1 MESLMIETQSK
12 SYPVFIGKGAI
23 GRLEEWFTKHLPQ
36 ASQLLMIADEEV
48 FSLHGERLVNSLP
61 EKFPWSVI
69 KVPAG
74 EKAKTFQTYENCL
87 SDALEKELDRESVV
101 IAFGGGAIGDL
112 AGFVASTYMRGV
124 AFIQIP
130 TTILAH
136 DSAVGGKVAINHEKG
151 KNMVGQFYQP
161 EAVFYDL
168 NFLST
173 LPMKEIRSGMAEVI
187 KHALIADPELLD
199 ELIHDLKSLEKIEA
213 NSLES
218 YLKAGIKIKAKIVSQ
233 DERETGVRAYL
244 NFGHTYGHAIENVS
258 GYGSVTHGEAV
269 MVGIIFALYIS
280 KETSTLPLDLERFT
294 RWVISLGYN
303 LSIIDNLPF
312 EDLYN
317 AMKRDKKSSK
327 SKPRFVVLE
336 EVGQPK
342 LKEVDIEYLH
352 RADQFI
358 RNR

>member
-1 MESLMIETQSK
+1 MIIETQSK
-12 SYPVFIGKGAI
+12 SYPVFIGKGVI
-23 GRLEEWFTKHLPQ
+23 GELEEWFMKHLPQ
-36 ASQLLMIADEEV
+36 ASHILIIADEEV
-48 FSLHGERLVNSLP
+48 FGLHGEMLVNALP
-61 EKFPWSVI
+61 KNFSWSVH

-87 SDALEKELDRESVV
+87 SDALEKELDRKAVV

-112 AGFVASTYMRGV
+112 AGFVASTFMRGIG
-124 AFIQIP
+124 FIQIP

-173 LPMKEIRSGMAEVI
+173 LPRKEIRSGMAEVI
-187 KHALIADPELLD
+187 KHALIADPKLLKELKDNLTSLD
-199 ELIHDLKSLEKIEA
+199 KMDAISLE
-213 NSLES
+213 N

-258 GYGSVTHGEAV
+258 GYGTVTHGEAV
-269 MVGIIFALYIS
+269 MVGIIFALYLS
-280 KETSTLPLDLERFT
+280 KETSSLSIDLEQFT
-294 RWVISLGYN
+294 GWVRSLGYKM
-303 LSIIDNLPF
+303 SIIDKLPF

-336 EVGQPK
+336 EIGQPK
-342 LKEVDIEYLH
+342 LIEVDIDHL
-352 RADQFI
+352 RKADQFI